1 MMAYEE
7 NPNRSARPNRTR
19 LANLEVFV
27 EKVPVSCVPS
37 TLHAK
42 VGTDDVFVLA
52 NRVVESG
59 WTLVAVCL
67 NGTVDVVNLILGFGI
82 KVLVFGSV
90 VSLLEFVLR
99 AEEQVGILK
108 HVVSLSSVV

>member
-1 MMAYEE
+1 LDGLYYLSRAVSD
-7 NPNRSARPNRTR
+7 P
-19 LANLEVFV
+19 V
-27 EKVPVSCVPS
+27 EGS
-37 TLHAK
+37 
-42 VGTDDVFVLA
+42 
-52 NRVVESG
+52 
-59 WTLVAVCL
+59 L

>member
-1 MMAYEE
+1 MDGLYYLSRAVSD
-7 NPNRSARPNRTR
+7 P
-19 LANLEVFV
+19 V
-27 EKVPVSCVPS
+27 EGS
-37 TLHAK
+37 
-42 VGTDDVFVLA
+42 
-52 NRVVESG
+52 
-59 WTLVAVCL
+59 L

-90 VSLLEFVLR
+90 VSLLEFVPR